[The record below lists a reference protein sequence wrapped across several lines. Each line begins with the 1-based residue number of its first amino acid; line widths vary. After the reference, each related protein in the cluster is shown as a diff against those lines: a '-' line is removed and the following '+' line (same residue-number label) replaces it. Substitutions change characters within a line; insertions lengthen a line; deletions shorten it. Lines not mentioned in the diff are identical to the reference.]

1 MENTDQLNCRVLIVA
16 DQKEIHRNF
25 AEILQS
31 RFIERKTN
39 EVQAEFVIEEE
50 STWQPQYVLLH
61 ASSGEEACEI
71 IKAGKE
77 SNYPVSVAYV
87 DVRMSP
93 GIDGIETVRRVRKID
108 RDVQLVI
115 MTTGT
120 EQAMPGI
127 IRKMGLLR
135 RLLYIRIPSTREE
148 IQQMTIYLVEKW
160 KVERQLAEKPEQLN
174 NSYRELK
181 AALDAAEDPMAMWD
195 VSARVVFA
203 NHGYEKL
210 FDLSE
215 NALQKTS
222 PEAFVARYEKRFREL
237 NLTDEEGGSL
247 FRDAGNMVEEINTA
261 QGSGQRLFYRS
272 IRPVI
277 DGPGE
282 VLGDLYVYRDVSKEI
297 EVERMKTEVLH
308 LRSELENT
316 YSFANLVGT
325 SDQMRRVYSLVKQ
338 AAESEVTVLIQGES
352 GTGKELVAKSLHRN
366 SLRKNGHFL
375 AINCAAIPENLIE
388 SELFGHEQGAFTGA
402 FRQRIGIFEYARGG
416 TVLLD
421 EIGDM
426 PPVLQSKLLRVLQER
441 MIRRV
446 GGTSSIPIDI
456 RVIVATNKNLEL
468 AMREG
473 QFRDDLY
480 YRIAVFPIV
489 IPPLWERREDI
500 PLLANHFLRKHAA
513 SIEKSINSLSTATLQ
528 LLLQYDWPGNVRELE
543 NAIER
548 AVLLETTDTLQAD
561 NLPPQ
566 LLPLASRGEPPPPNT
581 VRSLAE
587 VERQALL
594 HAFEVSAY
602 NVIKASQSLGID
614 RATFYRKLKKYDLPA
629 KH

>member
-1 MENTDQLNCRVLIVA
+1 MEYANHRNHHVLIVD
-16 DQKEIHRNF
+16 DQKEIHNDF
-25 AEILQS
+25 AELLQP
-31 RFIERKTN
+31 RFMQQATIDQAMACVFKEEKTLLP
-39 EVQAEFVIEEE
+39 EFE
-50 STWQPQYVLLH
+50 LLH
-61 ASSGEEACEI
+61 APSGEVACEI
-71 IKAGKE
+71 IEAGKE
-77 SNYPVSVAYV
+77 SNCPVSIAYI
-87 DVRMSP
+87 DVRTPP
-93 GIDGIETVRRVRKID
+93 GVDGIETIRQIRKID
-108 RDVQLVI
+108 RDCELVI
-115 MTTGT
+115 MIANTD
-120 EQAMPGI
+120 QALPGI
-127 IRKMGLLR
+127 IRKMGLKRKLS
-135 RLLYIRIPSTREE
+135 YIRKPFTREE
-148 IQQMTIYLVEKW
+148 IHQVTISLVEKW
-160 KVERQLAEKPEQLN
+160 NLERQLSEKLRQLN
-174 NSYRELK
+174 SSYRELK

-316 YSFANLVGT
+316 YSFASLVGT

-441 MIRRV
+441 TIRRV

-489 IPPLWERREDI
+489 IPPLRERREDI

-548 AVLLETTDTLQAD
+548 AVLLETTDTLQAR